1 MARVPLGGTP
11 NHRRAKGTLHLMG
24 MTSEIVSTY
33 GVSGMTCSHCVAAV
47 TEEVGRLEGADS
59 VSVVL
64 VPGGVSRV
72 TVASAGTLDRDAVAA
87 AIDEAGYQLEPEPR

>member
-1 MARVPLGGTP
+1 
-11 NHRRAKGTLHLMG
+11 
-24 MTSEIVSTY
+24 
-33 GVSGMTCSHCVAAV
+33 
-47 TEEVGRLEGADS
+47 

-72 TVASAGTLDRDAVAA
+72 TVASAGALDRDAVAA